1 MGYRQGC
8 ARLMSHAAVDLNYS
22 RPAVSPPLLIR
33 QECGGRDGV
42 SGDASLVT
50 HKV

>member
-1 MGYRQGC
+1 
-8 ARLMSHAAVDLNYS
+8 MSHAAVDSNYS
-22 RPAVSPPLLIR
+22 CPAVNPPLLIQ

-50 HKV
+50 YKV